1 MDKAYIDSNLDNA
14 EQRYKYKLSFGLR
27 QTSTVSPQGF
37 RDLYNETD
45 NIYGVTYVVC
55 CG

>member
-1 MDKAYIDSNLDNA
+1 MDKAYVYSNLDNA
-14 EQRYKYKLSFGLR
+14 EPQYKYKLSFGLQ

-37 RDLYNETD
+37 KDLYNEIS
-45 NIYGVTYVVC
+45 NIYEDTYIDC

>member
-1 MDKAYIDSNLDNA
+1 MDKAYIHSHLGNA
-14 EQRYKYKLSFGLR
+14 EQRYKNKLSFGLQ

-37 RDLYNETD
+37 EDLYNEIHNVFEFTYTD
-45 NIYGVTYVVC
+45 C